1 MEKHYEDNMK
11 NVSEYQKQVN
21 RVGRKL
27 LSAAKKLTIEEG
39 QNTFFTG
46 VIIMKAN
53 ELYTKAQNK

>member
-1 MEKHYEDNMK
+1 MK

-27 LSAAKKLTIEEG
+27 LSAAKKLTKEEG